1 MALISRL
8 GKLAAIFRKPIAA
21 TEYVVRTSARSTVST
36 DPVIVTGTGDPDD
49 DDGNPIGSLYLRQA
63 GGAGSTLYVKT
74 AAATYTAMTGG

>member
-21 TEYVVRTSARSTVST
+21 TGYVVRTSARSTVST
-36 DPVIVTGTGDPDD
+36 DPVIVTGTGDPTNDTEH
-49 DDGNPIGSLYLRQA
+49 PIGSLWLRQA

-74 AAATYTAMTGG
+74 AASTWTAMTGG

>member
-21 TEYVVRTSARSTVST
+21 VGFVVRTSARSTVSA
-36 DPVIVTGTGDPDD
+36 DPVIVTGAGDPTADTEH
-49 DDGNPIGSLYLRQA
+49 PIGSLYLRQA

-74 AAATYTAMTGG
+74 AASTWTAMTGG